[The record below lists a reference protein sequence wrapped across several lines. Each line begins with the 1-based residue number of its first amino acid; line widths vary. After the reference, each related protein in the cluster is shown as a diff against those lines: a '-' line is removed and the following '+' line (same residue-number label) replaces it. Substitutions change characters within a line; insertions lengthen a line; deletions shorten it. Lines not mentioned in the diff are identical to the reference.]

1 MKITLIEKVMIAG
14 LLCSLLG
21 AGLGFYFLFYAAGK
35 ISQELKSNGGIKK
48 QVSELWTGTS
58 TK

>member
-1 MKITLIEKVMIAG
+1 MIAG